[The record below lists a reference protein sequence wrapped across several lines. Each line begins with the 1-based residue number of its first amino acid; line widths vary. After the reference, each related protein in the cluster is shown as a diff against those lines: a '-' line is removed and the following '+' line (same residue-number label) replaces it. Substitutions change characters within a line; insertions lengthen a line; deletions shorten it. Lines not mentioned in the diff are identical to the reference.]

1 MSDNNEA
8 REKRTSVND
17 EIREQREKLKGQGFK
32 AHLEYFWDYYK
43 IHTIVAVVA
52 IIFVV
57 TLIRDI
63 ANNKPY
69 ALNVLM
75 VNSQGTETQSYLQDG
90 FVQYAGIDTSTE
102 AVLVDTSSNVITSS
116 IDSTTVATSEK
127 IMALIAASE
136 LDVFVS
142 DPSVAYHYA
151 SQDTFMDLR
160 DVMTAEELD
169 KYSGRLFYVDRAYMD
184 YLASEEYSN
193 YITTGKFDESNKYA
207 VLADDFNRNFAYGEM
222 DPGEM
227 DDPVPVGVI
236 FTDSAVLEECGA
248 YPDKKAIAA
257 IVINSKR
264 TENAKAFIEY
274 LNN

>member
-17 EIREQREKLKGQGFK
+17 EIREQRQKLKGQGFK

-43 IHTIVAVVA
+43 IHTIVAVIV
-52 IIFVV
+52 IIFIV
-57 TLIRDI
+57 TLVRDI
-63 ANNKPY
+63 LNNKPY

-75 VNSQGTETQSYLQDG
+75 VNSQGMETQNYLQDG
-90 FVQYAGIDTSTE
+90 FVEYAGIDTSTE
-102 AVLVDTSSNVITSS
+102 AVLVDTSSNVFTSS
-116 IDSTTVATSEK
+116 LDSTTIATSEK

-160 DVMTAEELD
+160 DVMTAEELN
-169 KYSGRLFYVDRAYMD
+169 KYSDRLFYVDGAYVE

-193 YITTGKFDESNKYA
+193 YITTGKFDENNKYA
-207 VLADDFNRNFAYGEM
+207 VLADEYNRDFEYGEM
-222 DPGEM
+222 DPSTM
-227 DDPVPVGVI
+227 DDPIPVGI
-236 FTDSAVLEECGA
+236 KFNDSKVLDECGA
-248 YPDKKAIAA
+248 YPEKNAIAA
-257 IVINSKR
+257 IVVNSKR
-264 TENAKAFIEY
+264 TDNAKAFMEY